1 MPDLIRVVI
10 VDDHAM
16 VREGLTAFLQA
27 APDLTLIGGAPNGES
42 AVALCTRECPDVV
55 LMDLVMPGMDGVA
68 ATRSIREHCPDTQI
82 IALTSFGEEDLIRDV
97 LDAGAIGYLLKNVAP
112 NQLAE
117 AVRNAASGQ
126 PTLAPEAARVLVKAA
141 TRPPELG
148 HDLTGREQEVLGLL
162 VDGLTNAQIAQKLDI
177 SISTAKFHVSTI
189 LSKLRVASRTEAV
202 SVALQHKIIER

>member
-1 MPDLIRVVI
+1 MSDLIRVVI

-16 VREGLTAFLQA
+16 VREGLATFLQA
-27 APDLTLIGGAPNGES
+27 ASDLTLIGGAPNGES
-42 AVALCTRECPDVV
+42 AVALCARECPDVV

-117 AVRNAASGQ
+117 AIRNAASGQ

-141 TRPPELG
+141 TRPPEPG